1 MSEAKVNLSLRSGDN
16 IFTVRGDTVVEVGG
30 LLREANS
37 NPDFAVFFGA
47 ASEEKTDRS
56 DAVQKIIDEKKA
68 EAATGLTGDD
78 AVTAAEAQAL
88 VTKHLGP
95 TEEAASAALI
105 KVAAKASGKTVE
117 ELAGI
122 SKTEALRLKKEGKNG

>member
-1 MSEAKVNLSLRSGDN
+1 MPEVKISLKDGNNILSVTGS
-16 IFTVRGDTVVEVGG
+16 TVVEVGG
-30 LLREANS
+30 VLREAS
-37 NPDFAVFFGA
+37 KNPDFAVFFGPTPA
-47 ASEEKTDRS
+47 GQHPAS

-117 ELAGI
+117 ELQGI
-122 SKTEALRLKKEGKNG
+122 SKTEALRLKKEGK